1 MRYST
6 VHFTNMSYSKYSVI
20 YGGERIADITVIED
34 YITKEQL
41 NKVIKYPNGVIEAYS
56 DTNNWA
62 IYKKFRVFIPE
73 THALFN
79 LPLIDHYAD
88 QKDFDFNVDVKDFTI
103 KITNII
109 YSLISKEMKE
119 SLHTARNT

>member
-1 MRYST
+1 MG
-6 VHFTNMSYSKYSVI
+6 YSKYPVI
-20 YGGERIADITVIED
+20 YGGEKITDITLIQD

-56 DTNNWA
+56 DTDNWV
-62 IYKKFRVFIPE
+62 IYKRFRVFIPE

-79 LPLIDHYAD
+79 LPLIDHYVD
-88 QKDFDFNVDVKDFTI
+88 EDTYEFNKNTESYTLVTTK
-103 KITNII
+103 II

-119 SLHTARNT
+119 SLRNARNT